1 MNFAAFLQRHRRSL
15 VFLAAALVLGGVLAA
30 FKLPVAMLPYVQP
43 PRIVVMLDAG
53 DRPASQM
60 ELAVTRPVEIA
71 VRDIPGVLSV
81 RSITSRGSAQISVN
95 FAWGQDMARALLEVS
110 SKISLMLPDLPAN
123 TRFSVERRDP
133 TVFPV
138 IAYSLTSNTES
149 LVQLRDIGL
158 YQLQPLLS
166 RVPGVAR
173 VGVQGGEQAEYHVD
187 VDPARLR
194 ALNLSLADVVN
205 AISAGNTLTAVG
217 RLEDHYKLYL
227 LVSKAQL
234 SDIKRIRDVVLRHGP
249 DGVVTVGNVAQ
260 VSLSTVPQWIRVT
273 ANGRDAVLLN
283 IFQQPRANTV
293 QIDHDIEQ
301 QLQAYRM
308 KLPADVHI
316 SKWYDQSSLI
326 IASAHSVRDAI
337 FIGVILAALVL
348 LVFLRSYKITI
359 ISILIVPSAIA
370 ITILLL
376 YALHMSFNIMTL
388 GGIAAAVGLVI
399 DDVVV
404 MCEHI
409 VRRIREVRHQPPHE
423 RVLWAAKEFTRPLMG
438 SSASTIIIFLPLA
451 FLGGITG
458 AFFKYLSLTMA
469 STLIISFLL
478 AWLVVPVL
486 AGWFLKDKDGK
497 AEHFGWLA
505 SRAHRFYAWLMPRL
519 LRRPAW
525 LLVGLIPFMA
535 LGYIGYHEV
544 GTGFLPHMDQGGFT
558 LDYLAPPGTSL
569 TETDRLL
576 RQVGQILQHN
586 PNVESYSRRTGAQL
600 GGGVTEANTG
610 DFFVRL
616 KPFPREPIEKV
627 MSEVRAAINRQ
638 VPGLQIDLSQLLEDM
653 IGDMTSVP
661 QPVEIKLFGQDTRE
675 ILKLAPK
682 VADAI
687 SKVPGIVDVND
698 GVVYAG
704 DALDIHVNTI
714 KAGLLG
720 LDSGGITQQLD
731 TYLQGTVATQVQQ
744 GVKFVGIRVWTPRN
758 LRLRTGQLEKL
769 PIRAANG
776 KVFPL
781 GQVATIATITGQ
793 PEIDSD
799 NLKRMFAVTARI
811 SGRSLGAT
819 IADVKSALAKPGLIP
834 QNVEV
839 QLGGLYKQ
847 QQIAFRGLAIVF
859 AAAVALIFVLLL
871 FLYEGFRIV
880 ISIMTAPLLA
890 VGIVFF
896 ALWLTGI
903 ELNITAM
910 MGMTMI
916 IGIVTEVAIF
926 YFSEFVELKHAENFA
941 RALVEAGLNRMRPI
955 ALTTLTT
962 ILALLP
968 LALDLGQGAA
978 MQQPLAVAIIA
989 GEAVQLPLVLI
1000 VMPVIYYLL
1009 MRGWRKDHQPPQAT
1023 EQGVASYDGV
1033 D

>member
-1 MNFAAFLQRHRRSL
+1 MNFTAFLQRHRRSL
-15 VFLAAALVLGGVLAA
+15 VFLAGALVIGGVFGA
-30 FKLPVAMLPYVQP
+30 FNLPVAMLPYVQP
-43 PRIVVMLDAG
+43 PRILVLLDAG
-53 DRPASQM
+53 NRPASQM

-81 RSITSRGSAQISVN
+81 RSISSRGSAQISVN

-110 SKISLMLPDLPAN
+110 SKISLMLPDLPVN
-123 TRFSVERRDP
+123 TRFNVERRDP

-166 RVPGVAR
+166 RIAGVAR
-173 VGVQGGEQAEYHVD
+173 VGVQGGQEAEYHVD
-187 VDPARLR
+187 VNPAKLR

-205 AISAGNTLTAVG
+205 AVSASNTLTAVG

-227 LVSKAQL
+227 LVSKTRL
-234 SDIKRIRDVVLRHGP
+234 SDIKRIKDVVLRRGL
-249 DGVVTVGNVAQ
+249 DGMVTVGDVAQ
-260 VSLSTVPQWIRVT
+260 VRLSTVPQWIRVT
-273 ANGRDAVLLN
+273 ANGHDAVLLN
-283 IFQQPRANTV
+283 IFQQPGANTV
-293 QIDHDIEQ
+293 QIDHDIDQ
-301 QLQAYRM
+301 QLQAYKA
-308 KLPADVHI
+308 KLPPDVHV
-316 SKWYDQSSLI
+316 SKWYDQSGLI
-326 IASAHSVRDAI
+326 VSSAHSVRDAI
-337 FIGVILAALVL
+337 LIGVILAALVL
-348 LVFLRSYKITI
+348 FVFLRNYKITI
-359 ISILIVPSAIA
+359 ISILIVPSALA
-370 ITILLL
+370 ISILLL
-376 YALHMSFNIMTL
+376 YALHLSFNIMTL

-409 VRRIREVRHQPPHE
+409 VRRLREKREQPPHE
-423 RVLWAAKEFTRPLMG
+423 RVMWAAREFTRPLMG

-458 AFFKYLSLTMA
+458 AFFKSLSLTMA
-469 STLIISFLL
+469 STLIFSFLL

-486 AGWFLKDKDGK
+486 ASWWLKDKDGK
-497 AEHFGWLA
+497 PEHFGWLA
-505 SRAHRFYAWLMPRL
+505 RNSHQFYSWLMPHL

-525 LLVGLIPFMA
+525 LLAGLIPLAA
-535 LGYIGYHEV
+535 LGVLGYHYV

-558 LDYLAPPGTSL
+558 FDYIAPPGTSL
-569 TETDRLL
+569 TETDRML
-576 RQVGQILQHN
+576 RQVEHILQAN
-586 PNVESYSRRTGAQL
+586 PNVASYSRRTGAQL
-600 GGGVTEANTG
+600 GGGVTEANSG
-610 DFFVRL
+610 DIFVNL

-627 MSEVRAAINRQ
+627 MTEVRDAVNAQ

-661 QPVEIKLFGQDTRE
+661 QPVEIKLFSDNTDE
-675 ILKLAPK
+675 ILNLAPK
-682 VADAI
+682 VAAAI
-687 SKVPGIVDVND
+687 RKVPGIVDVND
-698 GVVYAG
+698 GVVDAG
-704 DALDIHVNTI
+704 DALDIHVDI
-714 KAGLLG
+714 AKAGLLG
-720 LDSGGITQQLD
+720 LDPVNITQQLD
-731 TYLQGTVATQVQQ
+731 TYLQGMVATQVQQ
-744 GVKFVGIRVWTPRN
+744 GVKFVGIRVWTPQS
-758 LRLRTGQLEKL
+758 LRLRTGQLIKL
-769 PIRAANG
+769 PIRAADG
-776 KVFPL
+776 KEFPL
-781 GQVATIATITGQ
+781 GQVATITTITGQ

-799 NLKRMFAVTARI
+799 NLKRLFAVTARI

-819 IADVKSALAKPGLIP
+819 IKDVKKVLATPGLIP
-834 QNVEV
+834 NNVEV

-880 ISIMTAPLLA
+880 LSIMTAPLLA
-890 VGIVFF
+890 VGMVFF
-896 ALWLTGI
+896 ALWITGI

-916 IGIVTEVAIF
+916 VGIVTEVAIF
-926 YFSEFVELKHAENFA
+926 YFSEFVELKHAENIEK
-941 RALVEAGLNRMRPI
+941 ALVDAGLNRMRAI

-968 LALDLGQGAA
+968 LALNIGQGAA

-1009 MRGWRKDHQPPQAT
+1009 MRTHQPRPQTPESAPL
-1023 EQGVASYDGV
+1023 AL
-1033 D
+1033 